1 MHNKRVKL
9 STLLVIVGL
18 LVVASFSTV
27 FAAPAAPASG
37 PADAVAPSADWM
49 PISGKSSY
57 WYVFRDEGDGSPISV
72 RMKAV
77 GDVSFAVYT
86 PDNLRTPVGRGTPNA
101 SMKNDLFWTGGF
113 LSSGNYYVVVHN
125 NSAKE
130 GDYLLDISGSKV
142 SFPAASQAVTP
153 SPQTTAEEISPVTTS
168 PAASISDQIMSIDGQ
183 QRELKKGDL
192 HTYAFQYDGHGGQ
205 IALQMVDHP
214 FGTASFEV
222 WTPAEWNAHTQ
233 PIGVGSPDSY
243 VGQDSLV
250 WSGHFNAPGT
260 YYVVVRHSGQADM
273 ADYLLTVSGAGV
285 SH

>member
-1 MHNKRVKL
+1 MHSKRVKL

-18 LVVASFSTV
+18 LVVASFSV
-27 FAAPAAPASG
+27 AFAAPAASASG
-37 PADAVAPSADWM
+37 PADAVAPSASWT
-49 PISGKSSY
+49 PISGKSSH
-57 WYVFRDEGDGSPISV
+57 WYVFRDEGDGTPISV

-101 SMKNDLFWTGGF
+101 SMKNDLFWTGSF

-125 NSAKE
+125 NSTKE
-130 GDYLLDISGSKV
+130 GDYLLNIWGSKV
-142 SFPAASQAVTP
+142 SFPTASQAAP
-153 SPQTTAEEISPVTTS
+153 SPQTTGGKATSAAAS
-168 PAASISDQIMSIDGQ
+168 PAASTSGQIAAIDGQ
-183 QRELKKGDL
+183 WRELRKGDV
-192 HTYAFQYDGHGGQ
+192 HTYAFQYNGHGGQ
-205 IALQMVDHP
+205 VTLRMIDHP
-214 FGTASFEV
+214 FGTAGFEV